1 MTDSKQ
7 EKGLVLT
14 RYLYSLD
21 EVKHSLLLSIL
32 DKNSEEALFWA
43 YEIYHSGLPE
53 HAFSLVT
60 NIYDDLFAVDNP
72 DLLKPFQRILKAYE
86 ESPSE
91 KDEVGLGTMVHNLCL
106 RKYRI
111 EDFMETYIGVVCEPH
126 PNLEPNSKKKCFYVT
141 LTPESV
147 AQYKTKPPIER
158 PYLYLREVCKFSIH
172 KEANAIFGDVADG
185 HYTDLFVHH
194 WLYFACRSPIWKGR
208 IEEFGG
214 VIDDA
219 SKKVVFY
226 NEAGEEDE
234 DQESDFYDIWNMSPD
249 EQPLEITTR
258 VIGPNIVI
266 YMSAIDLCRK
276 YGGVVKTKKLA
287 RKLNV
292 NALASLT
299 DVASLT
305 NSLAA
310 TTLA

>member
-1 MTDSKQ
+1 MAEVKSTCN
-7 EKGLVLT
+7 EKGLTLT

-32 DKNSEEALFWA
+32 DKNSEEALFWV

-60 NIYDDLFAVDNP
+60 NIYDDLFVFDNP

-86 ESPSE
+86 ESPFAPTE
-91 KDEVGLGTMVHNLCL
+91 YVEVGLGTMVHNLCL

-111 EDFMETYIGVVCEPH
+111 DHFMETYIGVVCEPH

-158 PYLYLREVCKFSIH
+158 PYLYLREVCKFSIR
-172 KEANAIFGDVADG
+172 KEANAVFGDVSDG
-185 HYTDLFVHH
+185 NYTDLFVRH
-194 WLYFACRSPIWKGR
+194 WLYFASRSPIWKER
-208 IEEFGG
+208 VEEFGG
-214 VIDDA
+214 VVNDA
-219 SKKVVFY
+219 TKKVVFY

-234 DQESDFYDIWNMSPD
+234 DRECEFYDVWNMDPD
-249 EQPLEITTR
+249 EQPLEIITR
-258 VIGPNIVI
+258 IIGPNVVT

-276 YGGVVKTKKLA
+276 YGGVPKMKKLA
-287 RKLNV
+287 RKLKV
-292 NALASLT
+292 NALAALT
-299 DVASLT
+299 EC
-305 NSLAA
+305 LAA
-310 TTLA
+310 TALS